1 MLSTAFCGDGGGSV
15 VSTATPDQTCTQQ
28 KNPPQRQPASVS
40 NTGWESP
47 HGYAVAEWKGA
58 ASSLGATINTV
69 KLHVSNPSNQFLDNE
84 LWLSDNANDWV
95 ETGYGTFAG
104 GISYTFWAD
113 NSTSIGTYYLY
124 VLDKAAVGS
133 TLDYDITGADGQS
146 PQVYV
151 QGVQDCHSFTSSGNL
166 LITRSATSDIGMEI
180 YDSTSGA
187 PHCSSGG
194 LSDPSASYSGLSLD
208 PGLTSSNYTL
218 IDDVSRSIT
227 AGMSPST
234 GAPTSLTTSC

>member
-1 MLSTAFCGDGGGSV
+1 MLITAGCSDTGGSV
-15 VSTATPDQTCTQQ
+15 VSKVTPDQTCTRQ

-40 NTGWESP
+40 NTGWLSP

-69 KLHVSNPSNQFLDNE
+69 MLHVSNPSNQFLDNE
-84 LWLSDNANDWV
+84 MWLSDNANNWV

-104 GISYTFWAD
+104 GISYSFWAD
-113 NSTSIGTYYLY
+113 NRTTASTYYLY
-124 VLDKAAVGS
+124 VLDQVTVGS
-133 TLDYDITGADGQS
+133 TLDYSITGTGGQS
-146 PQVYV
+146 FQVYV
-151 QGVQDCHSFTSSGNL
+151 QGVQDCHTFTSTGNQL
-166 LITRSATSDIGMEI
+166 NTSSATSDIGMEI

-194 LSDPSASYSGLSLD
+194 LSDSSASYSGLNLD